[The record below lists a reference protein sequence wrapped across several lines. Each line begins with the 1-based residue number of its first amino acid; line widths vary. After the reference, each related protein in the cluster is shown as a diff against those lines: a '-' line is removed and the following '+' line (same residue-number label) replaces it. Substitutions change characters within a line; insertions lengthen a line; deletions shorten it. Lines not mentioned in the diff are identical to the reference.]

1 LLFIPKNLQEPTWGK
16 RAFYDLIHMSE
27 TMVWKVLTVTLLL
40 CSGKVKRPEKST
52 KQTSDVMD

>member
-1 LLFIPKNLQEPTWGK
+1 
-16 RAFYDLIHMSE
+16 MSE